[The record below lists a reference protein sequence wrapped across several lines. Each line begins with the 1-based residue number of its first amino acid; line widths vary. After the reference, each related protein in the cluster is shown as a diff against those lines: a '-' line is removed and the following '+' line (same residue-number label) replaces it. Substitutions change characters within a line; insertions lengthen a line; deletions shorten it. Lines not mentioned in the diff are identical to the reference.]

1 MTDQQKSYTYRDAGV
16 DIDAGERAVRMMKAH
31 VRSTFTPNV
40 LAELGTF
47 GAMFALDVKDYAAPV
62 LVSSVDGVGTK
73 LKVAFTTGRHT
84 TVGQDIV
91 NHCIDD
97 ILVQGAKPLF
107 FLDYFAVG
115 KLEPEVAAQIVEG
128 LSIACKAAGCALI
141 GGETAEMSDLYAPGE
156 YDLAGMIVGI
166 VDRERVMTGEN
177 IRPGDL
183 VIGLASNGLHTNG
196 YTLARKLV
204 FEVAGLTP
212 GDQFPWGRSVADEL
226 LRVHRCYAP
235 AVLPLLKDNLVQG
248 MAHITGG
255 GLPGNLVRVLPEG
268 SQAQLDPQTWEIQ
281 PIFSFLQQTGNVP
294 RGDLFRTFNMGVGFT
309 LVVRAG
315 DVATVLERLAAAGET
330 AWIIGDIQ
338 AGERGVQILGAE

>member
-16 DIDAGERAVRMMKAH
+16 DIDAGERAVQMMKAH
-31 VRSTFTPNV
+31 VRSTFTPGV

-47 GAMFALDVKDYAAPV
+47 GAMFALDVKEYAAPV

-128 LSIACKAAGCALI
+128 LSIACKAAECALI
-141 GGETAEMSDLYAPGE
+141 GGETAEMSDLYKPGE

-183 VIGLASNGLHTNG
+183 VVGLASNGLHTNG

-204 FEVAGLTP
+204 FEVAGLKP
-212 GDQFPWGRSVADEL
+212 SDQLPWGRTVADEL

-255 GLPGNLVRVLPEG
+255 GLPGNLVRSLPEG
-268 SQAQLDPQTWEIQ
+268 CQAQLDPQTWEIQ
-281 PIFSFLQQTGNVP
+281 PVFSFLQQTGNVP
-294 RGDLFRTFNMGVGFT
+294 RADLFRTFNMGVGFT

-315 DVATVLERLAAAGET
+315 DVATVMERLAAAGET
-330 AWIIGDIQ
+330 AWIIGEIMAD
-338 AGERGVQILGAE
+338 ERGVQILGSE